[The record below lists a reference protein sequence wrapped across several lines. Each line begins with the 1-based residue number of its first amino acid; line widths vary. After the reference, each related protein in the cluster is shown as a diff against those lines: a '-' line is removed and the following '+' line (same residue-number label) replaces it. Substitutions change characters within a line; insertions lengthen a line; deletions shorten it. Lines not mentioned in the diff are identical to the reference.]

1 MYRAAAKAA
10 AATAA
15 LLRGAGDAAIRR
27 NARVP
32 LPLVRAGIGGRPR
45 FSTSVDAHQSPP
57 GQSPN
62 EHQSHQHASPGT
74 PYYVD
79 STGPSSSSA
88 AEAAAASASSSSSG
102 PASSAAEEAR
112 RRQRSSPLGDYREEQ
127 RRVLQASLRHVK
139 TLGWSEAAMIA
150 GARDVGL
157 SPSIVGSFPR
167 KGAALVEYFMDDC
180 LQRLI
185 DCIDSGDELNRLIPS
200 ERISRVIRI
209 RLEMQIPYIS
219 KWAEA
224 LAIQAQPLNAPTSL
238 KQRAMLVDEICHAA
252 GDDSSDIDWYVKRT
266 VVGGIY
272 STSEVYM
279 LTDSSPEFRDTW
291 AFVDNRVK
299 DVFDLKKS
307 FREVTHL
314 AEAVGAGVGSS
325 LQGFVRGVMQR

>member
-10 AATAA
+10 A
-15 LLRGAGDAAIRR
+15 LLRGAGGTAIHS
-27 NARVP
+27 NVRVP
-32 LPLVRAGIGGRPR
+32 WPLVQAGIGGRPS
-45 FSTSVDAHQSPP
+45 FSASADGCQSPP
-57 GQSPN
+57 DQSPN
-62 EHQSHQHASPGT
+62 EHQTHQHASPET
-74 PYYVD
+74 PFYYVD
-79 STGPSSSSA
+79 STGPSS
-88 AEAAAASASSSSSG
+88 AAAGAAAASASASSSSSG
-102 PASSAAEEAR
+102 PASSTAEEAR
-112 RRQRSSPLGDYREEQ
+112 RRQRNSPLADYQEEQ

-139 TLGWSEAAMIA
+139 TSGWSEAAMIA

-185 DCIDSGDELNRLIPS
+185 DRIDSGDELNGLIPS

-209 RLEMQIPYIS
+209 RLEMQVPYIS

-238 KQRAMLVDEICHAA
+238 KQRAMLVDELCHAA

-307 FREVTHL
+307 FREATHL

-325 LQGFVRGVMQR
+325 LQRFVRGVMQR

>member
-1 MYRAAAKAA
+1 MYRVAAAKA
-10 AATAA
+10 AA
-15 LLRGAGDAAIRR
+15 LLRGAGDAAIIHR
-27 NARVP
+27 NARVLSP
-32 LPLVRAGIGGRPR
+32 LPQAGVGGPR
-45 FSTSVDAHQSPP
+45 FSTSVDRRQSPP
-57 GQSPN
+57 GPSPN
-62 EHQSHQHASPGT
+62 EHQSHPHASPET

-79 STGPSSSSA
+79 STGSSS
-88 AEAAAASASSSSSG
+88 AAASASAPSSSSG
-102 PASSAAEEAR
+102 PALSAAEEAR
-112 RRQRSSPLGDYREEQ
+112 RRQRSSPLADYQEEQ
-127 RRVLQASLRHVK
+127 RRVLRASLRHVK

-185 DCIDSGDELNRLIPS
+185 DTIDSGDELNGLIPS
-200 ERISRVIRI
+200 ERILRVIRI
-209 RLEMQIPYIS
+209 RLEMQVPYIS

-224 LAIQAQPLNAPTSL
+224 LAIQAQPLNVPTSL

-252 GDDSSDIDWYVKRT
+252 GDESSDIDWYVKRT

-299 DVFDLKKS
+299 DAFDLKKS
-307 FREVTHL
+307 FQEVTHL
-314 AEAVGAGVGSS
+314 AEVVGAGVGSS

>member
-10 AATAA
+10 V
-15 LLRGAGDAAIRR
+15 LLRCAPDTVIHRNVRVLSPLLQAA
-27 NARVP
+27 V
-32 LPLVRAGIGGRPR
+32 GSPR
-45 FSTSVDAHQSPP
+45 FSTSVDSHRSPPHQSP
-57 GQSPN
+57 N
-62 EHQSHQHASPGT
+62 KHQSHQHAGPET

-79 STGPSSSSA
+79 STGSPSA
-88 AEAAAASASSSSSG
+88 AAAAASASSSSSG
-102 PASSAAEEAR
+102 PTSSTAEEAR
-112 RRQRSSPLGDYREEQ
+112 RCHRNSPLADYQEEQ

-139 TLGWSEAAMIA
+139 TLGWSEAALIA
-150 GARDVGL
+150 GAKDVGL

-185 DCIDSGDELNRLIPS
+185 DRIDSGDELNGLIPS

-209 RLEMQIPYIS
+209 RLEMQVPYIS

-224 LAIQAQPLNAPTSL
+224 LAIQAQPLNVPTSL

-252 GDDSSDIDWYVKRT
+252 GDDSSEVDWYVKRT

-279 LTDSSPEFRDTW
+279 LTDSSPEFRDTQ

-299 DVFDLKKS
+299 DAFDLKKT
-307 FREVTHL
+307 FQEATHL
-314 AEAVGAGVGSS
+314 AEAVGEGVGRS

>member
-10 AATAA
+10 V
-15 LLRGAGDAAIRR
+15 LLRCEADAAIHR
-27 NARVP
+27 NVQALSP
-32 LPLVRAGIGGRPR
+32 LLQAAIGSPR
-45 FSTSVDAHQSPP
+45 FSTSVDSQRSPP
-57 GQSPN
+57 DQSPN
-62 EHQSHQHASPGT
+62 KHQSHQHASPET

-79 STGPSSSSA
+79 STGTPS
-88 AEAAAASASSSSSG
+88 AAAASASSSSSG
-102 PASSAAEEAR
+102 PTSSTAEEAR
-112 RRQRSSPLGDYREEQ
+112 RRQRNTPLADYQEEQ

-139 TLGWSEAAMIA
+139 TLGWSEAALIA
-150 GARDVGL
+150 GAKDVGL

-185 DCIDSGDELNRLIPS
+185 DRIDSGDDLSGLIPS

-209 RLEMQIPYIS
+209 RLEMQVPYIS

-224 LAIQAQPLNAPTSL
+224 LAIQAQPLNVPTSL

-291 AFVDNRVK
+291 AFVGNRVK
-299 DVFDLKKS
+299 DAFDLKKT
-307 FREVTHL
+307 FREATHL
-314 AEAVGAGVGSS
+314 AEAVGEGVGRS
-325 LQGFVRGVMQR
+325 LQGFVRGVMHR